1 MHPKGLY
8 EPELVKR
15 WRERL
20 RRFELSE
27 LLRGRGPQGAQEAG
41 RRQGPHRQGE
51 GSGQDLVDAYPKVR
65 AERSFPSVAVAGP
78 RSVFAAT

>member
-27 LLRGRGPQGAQEAG
+27 LLRGRGPKKPAADKAPTGKAKDRAKT
-41 RRQGPHRQGE
+41 
-51 GSGQDLVDAYPKVR
+51 LVDA
-65 AERSFPSVAVAGP
+65 
-78 RSVFAAT
+78 

>member
-15 WRERL
+15 WRERI

-27 LLRGRGPQGAQEAG
+27 LVRSRKSSRKATSDKAPSVKSKERAK
-41 RRQGPHRQGE
+41 
-51 GSGQDLVDAYPKVR
+51 SLVDA
-65 AERSFPSVAVAGP
+65 
-78 RSVFAAT
+78 

>member
-1 MHPKGLY
+1 MRPKGLY

-27 LLRGRGPQGAQEAG
+27 LVQGRGPRNPKKPAPDKAPTGKTKDRAKT
-41 RRQGPHRQGE
+41 
-51 GSGQDLVDAYPKVR
+51 LIDA
-65 AERSFPSVAVAGP
+65 
-78 RSVFAAT
+78 

>member
-27 LLRGRGPQGAQEAG
+27 LLRGRGPK
-41 RRQGPHRQGE
+41 GPKGPKKPAADKAPTGKAKDRAKT
-51 GSGQDLVDAYPKVR
+51 LVDA
-65 AERSFPSVAVAGP
+65 
-78 RSVFAAT
+78 

>member
-27 LLRGRGPQGAQEAG
+27 LVRGTKARKKPTPDKASTVKAEERAKT
-41 RRQGPHRQGE
+41 
-51 GSGQDLVDAYPKVR
+51 LVDA
-65 AERSFPSVAVAGP
+65 
-78 RSVFAAT
+78 

>member
-15 WRERL
+15 WRERF

-27 LLRGRGPQGAQEAG
+27 LLRGRGPGNPKKSAPDKAPTG
-41 RRQGPHRQGE
+41 KTKDRAKT
-51 GSGQDLVDAYPKVR
+51 LVDA
-65 AERSFPSVAVAGP
+65 
-78 RSVFAAT
+78 

>member
-27 LLRGRGPQGAQEAG
+27 LLRGRGPK
-41 RRQGPHRQGE
+41 GPKKPAADKAPTGKAKDRAKT
-51 GSGQDLVDAYPKVR
+51 LVDA
-65 AERSFPSVAVAGP
+65 
-78 RSVFAAT
+78 